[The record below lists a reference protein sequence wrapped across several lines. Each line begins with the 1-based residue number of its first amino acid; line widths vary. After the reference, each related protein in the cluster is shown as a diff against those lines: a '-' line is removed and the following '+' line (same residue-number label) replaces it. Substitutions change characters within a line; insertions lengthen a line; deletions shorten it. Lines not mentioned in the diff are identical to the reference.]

1 MCGTAKKAASTSNC
15 ENTTW
20 LLKSFFWTINTTDHF
35 DPDIR
40 ALLVG
45 DGKDQVFFKMIQVK
59 MDVHPVL
66 SISKDTNYV
75 GSGTEENPYTIVN

>member
-1 MCGTAKKAASTSNC
+1 MAS
-15 ENTTW
+15 
-20 LLKSFFWTINTTDHF
+20 KVIFWTINTTDHF

-45 DGKDQVFFKMIQVK
+45 DGKGPGVLQNDSGK

-66 SISKDTNYV
+66 SISKDTKLC